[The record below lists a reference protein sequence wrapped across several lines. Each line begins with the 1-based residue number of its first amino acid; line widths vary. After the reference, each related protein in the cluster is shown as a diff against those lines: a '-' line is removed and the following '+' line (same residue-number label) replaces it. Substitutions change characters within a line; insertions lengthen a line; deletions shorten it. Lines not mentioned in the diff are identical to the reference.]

1 MELFGIAATQL
12 GLFVAFGLLIGL
24 LFGFFGMGGSF
35 LVTPALLV
43 MGYDSTTAVGSGL
56 AFVFG
61 TSVIAAL
68 RHRDHGQVDYK
79 LGLLF
84 VVGMTAGI
92 EVGKEVVYYLRELGS
107 ADLVVSLSYVG
118 LLTTVGLFMLRDA
131 RKDDG
136 TEESRDH
143 EKDGDSVEADS
154 ADDPAVVR
162 KLQAVEIPPMISITG
177 GAEISLWLTL
187 AIAFAIGILSGFL
200 GVGGGFLLMP
210 AMMYGLGVPAAV
222 AVGTDVFQI
231 TASGAFGAFTYAKSG
246 AVDLSIVL
254 PLLAGSAMGAR
265 VGAAATALADEEDIT
280 EYFAAMLLA
289 GAAAVAAKNLGNAYG
304 IELLNQ
310 LSMALI
316 FGSALVVS
324 GAVVWASIE
333 GLQEREAATDASAD

>member
-1 MELFGIAATQL
+1 MVLEFLDISTAQFA
-12 GLFVAFGLLIGL
+12 LFVGFGLLIGT

-68 RHRDHGQVDYK
+68 RHRNHGQVDVK
-79 LGLLF
+79 LGLMF
-84 VVGMTAGI
+84 IVGMTAGI
-92 EVGKEVVYYLRELGS
+92 EVGKEFVYHLKSLGI
-107 ADLVVSLSYVG
+107 ADLVVSISYIGLLSLVG
-118 LLTTVGLFMLRDA
+118 LLMYRDA
-131 RKDDG
+131 R
-136 TEESRDH
+136 TP
-143 EKDGDSVEADS
+143 DSGG
-154 ADDPAVVR
+154 DDPALAE
-162 KLQAVEIPPMISITG
+162 KLQAIEIPPMISIKG
-177 GAEISLWLTL
+177 GEVSLWLTL
-187 AIAFAIGILSGFL
+187 AMAFGIGILSGFL

-246 AVDLSIVL
+246 ALDLSIVL

-265 VGAAATALADEEDIT
+265 IGAGATTLVDEDEIT

-289 GAAAVAAKNLGNAYG
+289 GAAAVASKNRGNAYDVA
-304 IELLNQ
+304 LLNQ
-310 LSMALI
+310 VSKALI
-316 FGSALVVS
+316 FGAALLVS
-324 GAVVWASIE
+324 GAVVWASIKSY
-333 GLQEREAATDASAD
+333 RRDDARATNSTAAD